1 MSVPENEVNLTPI
14 DQIKPNPSNPRKH
27 SPEHITQLARSIAEF
42 GFTTL
47 ILIDEN
53 GMILAGECK
62 WLAAKQCNMT
72 HVPTRVI
79 SGLTEA
85 KKLLYVI
92 ADNQLGLNSTWDQ
105 DLLNKAI
112 EKLEREAADLDL
124 TGLSLREIDRALA
137 DLAPEQGWTEEDE
150 IPGASPT
157 LITTPGDLWI
167 LDKHRVLCGDATSKE
182 AVEKLL
188 GGELA
193 DMVFCDPPFSVAYTG
208 KTARKLTIMN
218 DDLGAGFY
226 DFLFKACTN
235 ILAVTKGAVYI
246 CMSSS
251 ELHTLHC
258 AFTDA
263 GGHWSTFLIWG
274 KDCFTLGH
282 SDFQRQFEP
291 ILYGWKEGQSHYWCG
306 ARNEGDL
313 WFVPKPKSNRLHP
326 TMKPV
331 ALAERAIRLSSRRG
345 DLILD
350 AFGGAGSTLIACEKA
365 SRRAAVME
373 LDPKYTDVIIRR
385 WEAYTHREAKLL
397 DDGRTFSAIAIERTR
412 RAA

>member
-14 DQIKPNPSNPRKH
+14 DQIQLNPSNPREH
-27 SPEHITQLARSIAEF
+27 SAAQITQIARSIEEF

-47 ILIDEN
+47 ILVDET
-53 GMILAGECK
+53 GMILAGEAK
-62 WLAAKQCNMT
+62 WLAAKQRNMT
-72 HVPTRVI
+72 HVPTRVL
-79 SGLTEA
+79 SGLTETQ
-85 KKLLYVI
+85 KRLYLI
-92 ADNQLGLNSTWDQ
+92 ADNQIALNSTWDQ
-105 DLLNKAI
+105 DLLKKAI
-112 EKLEREAADLDL
+112 EELEREAADLDL
-124 TGLSLREIDRALA
+124 TGLSPQDIDRALA

-150 IPGASPT
+150 IPSASPT
-157 LITTPGDLWI
+157 VITRPGDLWI
-167 LDKHRVLCGDATSKE
+167 LGKHRLLCGDATSRE
-182 AVEKLL
+182 AVDKVL

-193 DMVFCDPPFSVAYTG
+193 GMVFCDPPFSVSYTG

-218 DDLGAGFY
+218 DDLGAEFY

-263 GGHWSTFLIWG
+263 GGHWSTFLIWA
-274 KDCFTLGH
+274 KDRFTLGH
-282 SDFQRQFEP
+282 SDYQRQFEP
-291 ILYGWKEGQSHYWCG
+291 ILYGWKEGQSHYWIG
-306 ARNEGDL
+306 ARNEGDV

-331 ALAERAIRLSSRRG
+331 ALAERAIRNSSRRG
-345 DLILD
+345 DLVLD
-350 AFGGAGSTLIACEKA
+350 VFAGAGSTLIACEKA

-373 LDPKYTDVIIRR
+373 LDPKYADVIVRR
-385 WEAYTHREAKLL
+385 YEAYTHREAQLL
-397 DDGRTFSAIAIERTR
+397 DDGRTFSAIATERTR